1 MEVEE
6 NTARRWRLTLSPFK
20 RIFTPRARAAAI
32 VAGLGVP
39 LLVIVLGS
47 RLFTDYLWFREV
59 GQGGVFLRELAWKA
73 AIAGGVGTAASLW
86 LLAALGMAVLL
97 SPMRVT
103 HARAA
108 AGAAGCVLLG
118 VGVGLRSTGQW
129 QAVDLWLHRSA
140 FGVTDP
146 VHHQDVGFF
155 VFTLP
160 VLRAAS
166 GTLLVIMALGMLLA
180 AAVYG
185 VSGALSFAPLRVTSA
200 ARVHLAVLAALALG
214 GLALRLSLT
223 TYSLEVTGAGPGSA
237 AAFPGADY
245 VDARVRIPAIQLIAL
260 LMMLCGAAVVVGV
273 GLTVRGHRRA
283 GARLVAWPVLATACL
298 VPVSLLV
305 VPWVVQEFVV
315 NPQPL
320 AKERPLLQAAI
331 DATSRAFALA
341 NVNVIHA
348 AAPAPVPASALNA
361 SGPLADV
368 QVWGSSV
375 VAQWLSQLESV
386 PPYLR
391 VGTPTLQAGPIAGEE
406 RPVLFAE
413 RELDPAWVPGR
424 AAGWADQAL
433 VFTHGLGSFSVSAS
447 NIGPGGKPELLPGPP
462 LTQPQVYFGRQ
473 PLGAAPWVVV
483 NTRRSEAD
491 GLNAARQPQPDHYQ
505 GSGGIALSSWIRRA
519 AFAVRLASPALLLS
533 SDITPH
539 SRIIMHRDVID
550 RLAAVAGFIRW
561 DPTTTTVVSGGHV
574 MFIADGYTTSTDYPE
589 AQPARLAGGWVNYA
603 RASVVATVDAYSG
616 QTRLYLADDRDPIAR
631 AWAASFPGLFLPFS
645 ELPAGLRDELRYP
658 AALFDA
664 QAGLYQQFHTQDPG
678 EFASG
683 ADVWGY
689 PTSLSGSIAAAGNIR
704 FGSAGQAP
712 GTAMLPEYRLAVAP
726 GSQEAPSLMRTA
738 LYTQASG
745 QNIVAEFDGWI
756 GDNGRPRLA
765 AVEFPGDQVVLG
777 QAQISRLVFAAPSVT
792 SALRLVNKETTDL
805 DQHSLAAVVLGLPAW
820 LRLDGGIVQVQPV
833 YLEAAGSGGTRMLDV
848 TVYVNGRVGIGGT
861 LSAAIE
867 QATAPP

>member
-447 NIGPGGKPELLPGPP
+447 NIGPGGEPELLPGPP

-738 LYTQASG
+738 LYTPASG

-756 GDNGRPRLA
+756 GDDGRPRLA